1 MNTESASEAT
11 EQDVLALLAQ
21 AHAAFEHDEIDRARE
36 LLRQAV
42 DLAES
47 EENVPAVAAAKL
59 QFGILERHV
68 GEYAEALRLLTESL
82 TINEELDD
90 TAGIARTCSYL
101 GLVFKA
107 VGQYAGALDYLLRAL
122 DLYSE
127 LDDTMG
133 VAQATA
139 NIGKIHEATGDF
151 DHALD
156 YLRRSTDIYRSTGD
170 RIMLAFML
178 GSIGS
183 VHANA
188 GNFDLALERYTEAL
202 QIFEETGN
210 GDGIAIACMFIAST
224 LLDQDDVSGA
234 RTFLE
239 RADTVPLVDP
249 RMVIER
255 EETRAGILTAEN
267 DLEGA
272 KATLENMLALSVQIG
287 ARQNESEAHMKL
299 RDLARKRGD
308 LDAYVEHNDAYLT
321 LKERLAGADTQRQVA
336 LQTKERELAVERQKR
351 VQERAILYSTLPR
364 HVADRVLR
372 GESVSGD
379 NCEEATVLFLDV
391 VGFTEMSS
399 NIPPG
404 HVVRL
409 LDAIFS
415 RCDLVC
421 NRHGLTKI
429 KTIGDSY
436 MAVAGVPE
444 ALDGHA
450 SKAAHAAVDLLT
462 ELNSLEISMPAELG
476 DTSWVNDI
484 ERIDVRI
491 GMHSGPVVA
500 GIIGSE
506 RLQYDVWGDT
516 VNVASRMES
525 TGQPGFIQVSDVFA
539 SLLDPSA
546 WSLIPRE
553 PIEIKGKG
561 LMQTYWLNQQQ
572 DHS

>member
-1 MNTESASEAT
+1 MTTGHPSEASAT
-11 EQDVLALLAQ
+11 DVRELLAQ
-21 AHAAFEHDEIDRARE
+21 AQTAFERDDIDQAR
-36 LLRQAV
+36 
-42 DLAES
+42 
-47 EENVPAVAAAKL
+47 
-59 QFGILERHV
+59 GILLQASSIAERSEDLPGLAAVKLKHGIVERHV
-68 GEYAEALRLLTESL
+68 GEYAESLRLLTESL
-82 TINEELDD
+82 TINEQLDD
-90 TAGIARTCSYL
+90 AAGIARTCSYL

-122 DLYSE
+122 DLHTE
-127 LDDTMG
+127 LEDHEG
-133 VAQATA
+133 VAQTTA

-151 DHALD
+151 EHALD
-156 YLRRSTDIYRSTGD
+156 YLRRSTDIYRTLGNSMMVG
-170 RIMLAFML
+170 FML
-178 GSIGS
+178 GSLGS

-188 GNFDLALERYTEAL
+188 GNLSLAIERYTEAL
-202 QIFEETGN
+202 QLFEEAESGE
-210 GDGIAIACMFIAST
+210 GIAIACMFIAST

-234 RTFLE
+234 RTFLD
-239 RADTVPLVDP
+239 RADSVNLVDP
-249 RMVIER
+249 RMIIER

-272 KATLENMLALSVQIG
+272 QATLQKMLDLSIQIG

-308 LDAYVEHNDAYLT
+308 LDAYVEHNDAYLA

-351 VQERAILYSTLPR
+351 EQERAILYSTLPR

-372 GESVSGD
+372 GETVSGD
-379 NCEEATVLFLDV
+379 HFDEATVLFLDV

-399 NIPPG
+399 HIPPG

-409 LDAIFS
+409 LDVIFS

-444 ALDGHA
+444 SLDDHAL
-450 SKAAHAAVDLLT
+450 KAVQAAVDLLT
-462 ELNSLEISMPAELG
+462 ELRTLEISMPANLG

-484 ERIDVRI
+484 DEIDVRI
-491 GMHSGPVVA
+491 GLHCGPVVA
-500 GIIGSE
+500 GIIGSD
-506 RLQYDVWGDT
+506 RMQYDVWGDT

-525 TGQPGFIQVSDVFA
+525 TGQPGQIQISNDLA
-539 SLLDPSA
+539 ILLDHNA
-546 WSLIPRE
+546 WELVPRD
-553 PIEIKGKG
+553 PIQIKGKG
-561 LMQTYWLNQQQ
+561 LMHTFWVTGPM
-572 DHS
+572 